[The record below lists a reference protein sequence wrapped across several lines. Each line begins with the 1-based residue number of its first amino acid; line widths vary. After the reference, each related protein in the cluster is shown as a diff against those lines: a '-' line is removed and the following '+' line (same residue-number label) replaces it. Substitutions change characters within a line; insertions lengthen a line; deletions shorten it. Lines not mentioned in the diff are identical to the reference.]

1 MVDLLVSLPISTV
14 YTCMTYFVYL
24 RPCQLPSA
32 CAPGRTQV
40 ELVRGRS
47 IRMLRCSPSRA
58 PNMGNKFSFDFP
70 SPYKRLPA
78 RRKAKAHTTLAAQR
92 QRNERPYPQV
102 TFSLAALR
110 STARGPFHTG
120 HGTQGPPR
128 SIHHRPSP
136 RVIRM
141 GVAKRPVESTCTL
154 ATPPLPPLSRP
165 LLLFS
170 SFITTEGEADDI
182 PPAASRLWGHPRER

>member
-1 MVDLLVSLPISTV
+1 MVDLLVSLPISRYV
-14 YTCMTYFVYL
+14 FRIPCGRVATCGL
-24 RPCQLPSA
+24 
-32 CAPGRTQV
+32 
-40 ELVRGRS
+40 RGRS

-58 PNMGNKFSFDFP
+58 PNMKKFLV
-70 SPYKRLPA
+70 RLSIAVQAA
-78 RRKAKAHTTLAAQR
+78 RRRHTLAAQR
-92 QRNERPYPQV
+92 NPQV

-110 STARGPFHTG
+110 STARAFSHGTRHTG
-120 HGTQGPPR
+120 ATTQHTSSVIPSSNPDGR
-128 SIHHRPSP
+128 SKTSC
-136 RVIRM
+136 
-141 GVAKRPVESTCTL
+141 STCTW